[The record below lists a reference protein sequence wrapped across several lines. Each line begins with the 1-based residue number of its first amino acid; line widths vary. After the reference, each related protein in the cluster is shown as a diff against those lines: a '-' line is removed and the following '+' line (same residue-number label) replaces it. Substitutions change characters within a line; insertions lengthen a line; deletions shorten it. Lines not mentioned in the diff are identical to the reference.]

1 MSKLTL
7 GIIGAGGNTRLRHI
21 PGFREIKDVEI
32 VAVANRTMESS
43 KAAAREHDIPK
54 AYANWQD
61 LIDSPGID
69 AICIGTWP
77 YVHEAITVAALESG
91 KHVLCEARMA
101 SNLGEARSMY
111 SAQEQCPDLVSQL
124 VPAPF
129 TLRYDNQITD
139 LLAKGRIGK
148 LLSIDVIAQ
157 TPVAPDAP
165 MSFRNETALSGINTM
180 TLGIWYEAL
189 SRWVGTARH
198 VTAFS
203 QLHTAHRKDGDALK
217 QVMVPDHLEVLGELN
232 SGAALHMRVSAASKC
247 PQNLVTLVGTEGTLC
262 LDDERLALSVDGK
275 QWETI
280 DPKGDDWRVE
290 QDFVESIREGCPVT
304 RTSFVDG
311 LRYMAFTEA
320 VMVSAAEGGTLVV
333 EVY

>member
-1 MSKLTL
+1 MKLTV

-21 PGFREIKDVEI
+21 PGFREIDDVEI

-43 KAAAREHDIPK
+43 KAAAEEHGIPK
-54 AYANWQD
+54 AYTNWQE
-61 LIDSPGID
+61 LINDPGID

-101 SNLGEARSMY
+101 SNLDEATSMY
-111 SAQEQCPDLVSQL
+111 SAQQQCPELVSQL

-129 TLRYDNQITD
+129 TLRHDKQITD
-139 LLAKGRIGK
+139 LIATGRIGK

-157 TPVAPDAP
+157 TPVAVDAP

-189 SRWVGTARH
+189 MRWVGTASH
-198 VTAFS
+198 VVALS
-203 QLHTAHRKDGDALK
+203 QLHTAHRKEGDTLK
-217 QVMVPDHLEVLGELN
+217 PVTIPDHLEVLGELT

-247 PQNLVTLVGTEGTLC
+247 AQNQVTLVGTEGTLC
-262 LDDERLALSVDGK
+262 LNDGKLALSSDGQ

-280 DPKGDDWRVE
+280 EPRGNDWRVE
-290 QDFVESIREGCPVT
+290 QDFIESIREGKPVV

-320 VMVSAAEGGTLVV
+320 VMSSAAEGGTVAV